1 MHLVRISVERH
12 AYQEHLMFKTVVC
25 EMETL
30 EIAQW
35 KAVTRLILDAQRESL
50 FLTKLFHV
58 DSYALP
64 SMGVSSSLRA
74 IISYD

>member
-1 MHLVRISVERH
+1 
-12 AYQEHLMFKTVVC
+12 MFKTVVC

-58 DSYALP
+58 ALP

-74 IISYD
+74 IISCG